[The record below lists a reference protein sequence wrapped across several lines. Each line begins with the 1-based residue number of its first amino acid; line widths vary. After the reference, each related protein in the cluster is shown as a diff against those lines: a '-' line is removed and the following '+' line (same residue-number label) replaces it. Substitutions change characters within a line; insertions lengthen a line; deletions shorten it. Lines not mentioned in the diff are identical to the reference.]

1 VRSVRMVKRETS
13 CTKYVHR
20 LGHGTWDIE
29 HRTWQGAFSAY
40 GKKGDIMYKIC
51 TQTGTWD
58 IEHRT

>member
-1 VRSVRMVKRETS
+1 MYKI
-13 CTKYVHR
+13 CTQT
-20 LGHGTWDIE
+20 GTWDIE